1 MAKKK
6 EMTPAERL
14 AAALVPAAEQPY
26 GIPANW
32 QWVRLG
38 SLVNLLRGVSYKK
51 TDVHLPKQENDC
63 LILRGGNIQEGA
75 ITFDSDNVYIDKSL
89 VKKEQFVKAN
99 DVVIVASTGS
109 VKVIGR
115 AGIVDKDYSDV
126 AFGAFLLLARPRE
139 NICKKFVDF
148 YFQNDL
154 YRNRIKRMVSG
165 VNINNIR
172 AEHITEAPFPLPPL
186 AEQQRIVDRIETL
199 FARIDEAEEK
209 LRAAADTFAAR
220 RAALLRA
227 AFTGRLTAAWRAA
240 RGRSFDEWVQKR
252 LGDCG
257 TWKGGGTP
265 SMHHPEYWENGDL
278 LWITSKDMKTKLIE
292 DTLLHTNMTGVKNSS
307 ANYIKEPSVLFVM
320 RSGILRHTFPVAMV
334 KKPFTVNQDLKALSP
349 GSDIELDYLYWACEA
364 NASKILSTCMKSGTT
379 VESVSTP
386 ALMNYQISV
395 PPLDEQREI
404 VRLLD
409 EAFAEEDRAWQALE
423 AARAAIPALRRAIL
437 ARAFCGALGTNDP
450 AEPPAL
456 PAD

>member
-186 AEQQRIVDRIETL
+186 AEQERIVARVEAL
-199 FARIDEAEEK
+199 FAKLDEAEEK
-209 LRAAADTFAAR
+209 IRAALAAFDRR

-227 AFTGRLTAAWRAA
+227 AFTGRLTAAWRTAH
-240 RGRSFDEWVQKR
+240 GRSLDEWEKSSLKNCLKPQQAQKPGGETFR
-252 LGDCG
+252 YIDIDSIDNKRQIVREPKILPTTKAPSRANRKLHENDIVFSLVRPYLKNIAYIDASLADCIA
-257 TWKGGGTP
+257 
-265 SMHHPEYWENGDL
+265 S
-278 LWITSKDMKTKLIE
+278 
-292 DTLLHTNMTGVKNSS
+292 TGFYVCTCND
-307 ANYIKEPSVLFVM
+307 NLFP
-320 RSGILRHTFPVAMV
+320 RYLYHF
-334 KKPFTVNQDLKALSP
+334 LC
-349 GSDIELDYLYWACEA
+349 SDIAIQY
-364 NASKILSTCMKSGTT
+364 SMQFMKGDNSPSIRKD
-379 VESVSTP
+379 EFVSMTIN
-386 ALMNYQISV
+386 L

-404 VRLLD
+404 VRVLD
-409 EAFAEEDRAWQALE
+409 EAFARE
-423 AARAAIPALRRAIL
+423 AQARAAAEAALIAVPKLRRAVL
-437 ARAFCGALGTNDP
+437 ARAFRGELGTNDP

-456 PAD
+456 SAD

>member
-186 AEQQRIVDRIETL
+186 AEQERIVARVEAL
-199 FARIDEAEEK
+199 FAKLDEAEEK
-209 LRAAADTFAAR
+209 IRAALAAFDRR

-227 AFTGRLTAAWRAA
+227 AFTGRLTAAWRTAH
-240 RGRSFDEWVQKR
+240 GRSLDEWEKTE
-252 LGDCG
+252 LGKVA
-257 TWKGGGTP
+257 TWGSGGTP
-265 SMHHPEYWENGDL
+265 SRKHPEYYGGTIPWLKTGELNDSEIYDSEEKITENAL
-278 LWITSKDMKTKLIE
+278 
-292 DTLLHTNMTGVKNSS
+292 KNSS
-307 ANYIKEPSVLFVM
+307 AKIYPEDTVVVAMYGATIGKT
-320 RSGILRHTFPVAMV
+320 GILKIKATTNQACACAVCGEKIFYRFLFFYLLSQKSDFINSGKGGAQPNISQ
-334 KKPFTVNQDLKALSP
+334 TVLK
-349 GSDIELDYLYWACEA
+349 YW
-364 NASKILSTCMKSGTT
+364 
-379 VESVSTP
+379 P
-386 ALMNYQISV
+386 ISL

-404 VRLLD
+404 VRVLD
-409 EAFAEEDRAWQALE
+409 ETFARE
-423 AARAAIPALRRAIL
+423 AQARAAAEAALAAVPKLRRAVL
-437 ARAFCGALGTNDP
+437 ARAFRGELGTNDP